1 LTDRLRPSDMLASMV
16 DNQSDRA
23 DPLEDIQP
31 RPTTFAE
38 RRTIAAVGGLAII
51 VAVAVLVRALG
62 TGAVPVSAADE
73 LSATAHR
80 RPASDRAG
88 EHRADEH
95 R

>member
-1 LTDRLRPSDMLASMV
+1 MLASMA
-16 DNQSDRA
+16 DNQSGQPDL
-23 DPLEDIQP
+23 LEDIQP
-31 RPTTFAE
+31 RPSTFAE
-38 RRTIAAVGGLAII
+38 RRTIAVVGGLAIV

-80 RPASDRAG
+80 RPAGDRLH
-88 EHRADEH
+88 ERVDEP

>member
-1 LTDRLRPSDMLASMV
+1 MLASMA
-16 DNQSDRA
+16 DNQNGRP

-31 RPTTFAE
+31 RPSTFAE
-38 RRTIAAVGGLAII
+38 RRTIAVVGGLAIV

-73 LSATAHR
+73 LAATAHR
-80 RPASDRAG
+80 RPAGDRING
-88 EHRADEH
+88 RADEH